1 MVLLNL
7 TFEADSKLVV
17 YRSSFLSTNIDV
29 IVFDSKP
36 SFKSTRFIMLSLV
49 SKINIPPSK
58 EISGK

>member
-7 TFEADSKLVV
+7 TFEADNKLVV

-36 SFKSTRFIMLSLV
+36 SLKSTRFIMLSLV

-58 EISGK
+58 ED

>member
-29 IVFDSKP
+29 IVFDSRP
-36 SFKSTRFIMLSLV
+36 SLKSTRLLC
-49 SKINIPPSK
+49 
-58 EISGK
+58 